1 MNHELKLIRNPHDAT
16 PNRYSA
22 SGIRHPVSG
31 IQHPAFRIRH
41 PASGIQYSKSG
52 FTLMEILLAF
62 LILSVVVT
70 TILGSFNAV
79 FSTTDTLESSAKY
92 YDMAKNCLNRM
103 KIDLEGL
110 YVIQPPFYKKPDF
123 DDPPDD
129 YRFVGTNAEAGGTGF
144 AQLRFTSRA
153 HIPFEADNRRGIAE
167 IIYYVQARSD
177 GEMVLKRSDHL
188 YPYPPFEEKGSDPVL
203 CRYVKSLSFKYFD
216 AEGEESDTWH
226 SDEEDYD
233 HATPTAVNILL
244 EIGDESEAVAFETTV
259 KLVVHRNKLK

>member
-1 MNHELKLIRNPHDAT
+1 
-16 PNRYSA
+16 
-22 SGIRHPVSG
+22 
-31 IQHPAFRIRH
+31 
-41 PASGIQYSKSG
+41 
-52 FTLMEILLAF
+52 MEILLAF

-92 YDMAKNCLNRM
+92 HDMAKNCLNRM

-129 YRFVGTNAEAGGTGF
+129 YRFVGTNADVGGTGF
-144 AQLRFTSRA
+144 ARLRFTSRA
-153 HIPFEADNRRGIAE
+153 HIPFDTGDRRGIGE

-177 GEMVLKRSDHL
+177 GEMVLKRSDNL
-188 YPYPPFEEKGSDPVL
+188 YPYPAFEEKGSDPVL

-216 AEGEESDTWH
+216 AEGEESEAWN

-244 EIGDESEAVAFETTV
+244 EIGNESEVVPFETTV
-259 KLVVHRNKLK
+259 KLVVRRNKLE